1 MKQPDPLRVD
11 FHLLDRQIVDL
22 DGELIGKVDDVELGV
37 EADGTLTVRAL
48 LVGLLVLGERVGG
61 IVGRGLRALASNP
74 HRPAIPLRVPYEVVD
89 TVGSEITLTVRRDDL
104 PDPPLE
110 AWLRGH
116 LIDRIPGADRESE

>member
-11 FHLLDRQIVDL
+11 FHLLDRQLVDS
-22 DGELIGKVDDVELGV
+22 DGELVGKVDDVELGV

-48 LVGLLVLGERVGG
+48 LVGLGVLGERVGG
-61 IVGRGLRALASNP
+61 TVGRGLIALASLP
-74 HRPAIPLRVPYEVVD
+74 HRQVIPLRVPYEVVD

-110 AWLRGH
+110 AWLHDH